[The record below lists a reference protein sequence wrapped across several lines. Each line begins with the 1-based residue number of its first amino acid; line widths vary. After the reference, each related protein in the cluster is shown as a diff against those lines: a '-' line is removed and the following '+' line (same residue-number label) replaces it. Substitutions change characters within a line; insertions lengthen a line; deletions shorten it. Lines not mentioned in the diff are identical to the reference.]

1 MRALLP
7 IAALFSLTACGAP
20 PEESEPGVEHHGHDN
35 ADKPAKGGAA
45 PDMIPEVA
53 DDAQGT
59 GQAGK
64 DVATEE
70 NATLIPAGFRG
81 VWDYEG
87 GTCARES
94 DLRIDVSGREI
105 VFYEAVGAVMDITD
119 ESAGLLVKLAMEG
132 EGEEWT
138 HTARLTLEGEGGG
151 EVERLHVTD
160 GNEPFA
166 KSEFPKK
173 RCEG

>member
-7 IAALFSLTACGAP
+7 IAVVFTLSACGSP
-20 PEESEPGVEHHGHDN
+20 PEDSEPGVEHGSHDD

-59 GQAGK
+59 SQADK
-64 DVATEE
+64 EVATQGE
-70 NATLIPAGFRG
+70 AALIPASFRG

-105 VFYEAVGAVMDITD
+105 VFYEAVGTVMEITD

-138 HTARLTLEGEGGG
+138 HTARLTLDGEG

-160 GNEPFA
+160 GIEPFA
-166 KSEFPKK
+166 KSKFPKK